1 MAGRNRGGWG
11 EHGEIQE
18 GRTTLTAPPLL
29 QPPLE
34 ISQVLPTS
42 ARLNWFVT
50 AFEDLASSLGY
61 IVFACT
67 VDDKD
72 GVELLPAARPCSAPA
87 EQLTQCG
94 QFPEAFAHTCINT
107 QSSFVRQ
114 GLQKNPRYTLSLS
127 VVNPGGAGPR
137 GPQSSIFKTAT
148 SFPEKMPAP
157 TGETISRFVTYD
169 ETLHPTHPTAYSL
182 HPKP

>member
-1 MAGRNRGGWG
+1 MVATSGSVRRRLGVGSV
-11 EHGEIQE
+11 
-18 GRTTLTAPPLL
+18 TAPSASLAAPVVALTVCRRFPFTVIAL
-29 QPPLE
+29 TISRQSFSFPCIIHSLPRRRAQTSPPPP
-34 ISQVLPTS
+34 VTTS
-42 ARLNWFVT
+42 F
-50 AFEDLASSLGY
+50 
-61 IVFACT
+61 
-67 VDDKD
+67 
-72 GVELLPAARPCSAPA
+72 SAPA

-114 GLQKNPRYTLSLS
+114 GLQKNTRYTLSLS